1 VRDDRTMALPP
12 EDGSVDA
19 SDLATV
25 AEGVTVAADAV
36 SAGASPATA
45 AAETPQQVGP
55 YRLVRQIGEGGMGQV
70 YAAEQTEPI
79 RRTVALKMVKRGMDT
94 KEFIARFESERQALA
109 MMDHPC
115 IARVFD
121 AGATDRGR
129 PYFVMEY
136 VDGIPINE
144 YCDTHQLAV
153 KERLKLFVSVCE
165 GVQHA
170 HQKAIIH
177 RDLKPSNVL
186 VTVVDGKPVPK
197 IIDFGVAKATDQ
209 SLTDM
214 TMATGMGQ
222 LVGTPEYMSPEQAD
236 LNGQGIDTR
245 TDVYALGVLLYE
257 LLVGQLP
264 FTSEELQKVGFVE
277 VLRKIREDQP
287 PRPSTRVTALGGAL
301 AEIAQSRRSEPAALR
316 NQLRGDLDWITMKA
330 LEKERERRYETA
342 NALAMDITRHLEF
355 KPVRAGPP
363 STAYRFKKFV
373 RRHRTGVA
381 AGAIVGIAVILGAV
395 GTTIGMI
402 RAVRAEQVASEEAET
417 AQQVSNFLVDLFEV
431 SDPDRARGNT
441 ITVREILDQGAQ
453 RIEEELEGQPLTQAR
468 LMNTI
473 GKVYQNLGLYDAAGP
488 QLETALALR
497 RREYGNDNI
506 DVATSL
512 ADLADLYID
521 QARFADAEAMLQQ
534 ALAVM
539 GRQLGSDH
547 LSLASS
553 LHKLASVYR
562 REGKYE
568 VAAPLYYRALDLR
581 IVALGAEHPEV
592 AHSYNSL
599 AILHWNQ
606 GDYEEAERLY
616 QKALAVWQ
624 NAYGTDHAD
633 VAKGLNNLALLY
645 HQLERYRE
653 SESLYRQ
660 AVAIYEKVLGPEHPR
675 LATAVNNLALVAYQQ
690 DRHAEAADLYRRALA
705 IREKALGSDHPDV
718 AQTLNNLANLHR
730 TQRRFDDAE
739 PLYRRA
745 LDIRER
751 ALGGDHPDVAWSL
764 RDLGKLYCD
773 RGDYTAAVPYFRRA
787 VAIFETALGPEHPE
801 LADILTDY
809 AEALRELDRIEEAA
823 VQFQRAEAIQSKQP
837 HNG

>member
-1 VRDDRTMALPP
+1 
-12 EDGSVDA
+12 
-19 SDLATV
+19 
-25 AEGVTVAADAV
+25 
-36 SAGASPATA
+36 
-45 AAETPQQVGP
+45 
-55 YRLVRQIGEGGMGQV
+55 
-70 YAAEQTEPI
+70 
-79 RRTVALKMVKRGMDT
+79 
-94 KEFIARFESERQALA
+94 

-136 VDGIPINE
+136 VDGTPIND

-153 KERLKLFVSVCE
+153 KERLELFISVCE

-186 VTVVDGKPVPK
+186 VTVVDGKSVPK

-264 FTSEELQKVGFVE
+264 FTSEELQKVGFAE

-301 AEIAQSRRSEPAALR
+301 AEVAQRRRSEPAALR

-355 KPVRAGPP
+355 EPVRAGPP

-381 AGAIVGIAVILGAV
+381 AGVVVGIAVILGAV

-441 ITVREILDQGAQ
+441 ITAREILDQGAQ

-488 QLETALALR
+488 QLETALALKR
-497 RREYGNDNI
+497 QAYGSDNI

-568 VAAPLYYRALDLR
+568 VAAPYYYRALDIR

-675 LATAVNNLALVAYQQ
+675 LAIAVNNLALVAYEQG
-690 DRHAEAADLYRRALA
+690 RYAEAADLYRRALA
-705 IREKALGSDHPDV
+705 IRETALGLDHPDV
-718 AQTLNNLANLHR
+718 AQTLNNLANLYR
-730 TQRRFDDAE
+730 TQRRFNDAE

-745 LDIRER
+745 LDIREQT
-751 ALGGDHPDVAWSL
+751 LGGDHPDVAWSL

-787 VAIFETALGPEHPE
+787 VAIFETALGPEHPD

-809 AEALRELDRIEEAA
+809 AETLRGLDRIEEAA
-823 VQFQRAEAIQSKQP
+823 VQLQRAEAIQSKQP
-837 HNG
+837 RSG